1 MRRRSAEWPDEKREI
16 RVNSLKDNPTGAE
29 KTHRRL
35 LPVNPS
41 RQCYMIGLQP
51 QELEWV
57 RLLVKLL
64 RHKDPLP
71 PELARQA
78 LHYVDQIAEAGGD
91 AARAM
96 RPAAR
101 QQQA

>member
-1 MRRRSAEWPDEKREI
+1 MHATEANSFKDRRPE
-16 RVNSLKDNPTGAE
+16 AE
-29 KTHRRL
+29 KIHGRL

-51 QELEWV
+51 QEMEWV

-64 RHKDPLP
+64 RNKDPLP

-78 LHYVDQIAEAGGD
+78 LRYVDQIAESGGD
-91 AARAM
+91 AAEET

>member
-1 MRRRSAEWPDEKREI
+1 MRETQA
-16 RVNSLKDNPTGAE
+16 NSLKDRRPDAE
-29 KTHRRL
+29 KIYGRL
-35 LPVNPS
+35 LPVNPT

-51 QELEWV
+51 RELEWV

-78 LHYVDQIAEAGGD
+78 LRYVDQIAESGGD
-91 AARAM
+91 AAEQTRL
-96 RPAAR
+96 AAR
-101 QQQA
+101 QQSGPTDRRRTK